1 LVKNRIAW
9 MVLAF
14 GWFAISGFALIGA
27 RASII
32 TDIPDAL
39 NEALFDGG
47 SLFAAQT
54 VLTAAIMCSAGLGL
68 AVARM
73 PPAGMFVV
81 LFCVL
86 GCLTAIGW
94 ADVSL
99 MIVAIFIAVGMFGK
113 TMYEW
118 IGGRGAEGG

>member
-1 LVKNRIAW
+1 

-14 GWFAISGFALIGA
+14 GWFAISGFALMEA
-27 RASII
+27 RASVVS
-32 TDIPDAL
+32 DIPEQL
-39 NEALFDGG
+39 NNALFDGG
-47 SLFAAQT
+47 SLFAAQAL
-54 VLTAAIMCSAGLGL
+54 LTAGIMCSAGLAL

-86 GCLTAIGW
+86 GSLTAIGW

-118 IGGRGAEGG
+118 VGGGGAQGD